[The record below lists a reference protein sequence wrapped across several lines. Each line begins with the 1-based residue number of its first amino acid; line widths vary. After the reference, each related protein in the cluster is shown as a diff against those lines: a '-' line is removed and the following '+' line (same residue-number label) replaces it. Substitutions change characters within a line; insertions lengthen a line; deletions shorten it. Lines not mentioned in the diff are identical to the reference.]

1 MTDKLSHAK
10 VVLAISIT
18 IILWA
23 SAFVGIRAA
32 IQDYPPIE
40 LATFR
45 YIIASI
51 ILLPLAYTR
60 RIQLPK
66 SKDLV
71 TITLIGIFGFTLY
84 NIALNCGEQLVTAA
98 SSCFIVNGGNLITAI
113 LAAFILKEKVSTV
126 TWFGMGISLLGIGFI
141 TWGESGSLI
150 VLNNGTFFIIL
161 AAFSQSIYFILQKSL
176 LLQYSSF
183 DLICYSMW
191 IGTIALLPMSSDLIS
206 IIKTSSI
213 QSTLFVIYLGIFP
226 AVVAYFCWSYVLSK
240 LDASNASTFL
250 FLVPI
255 VTLLMG
261 YLWMNEIPSTIAI
274 VGGMITVLGVLL
286 AKYERRSDNC
296 LDDTEKKNPKNV
308 MK

>member
-1 MTDKLSHAK
+1 MTAKLPHAK

-45 YIIASI
+45 YIVASI
-51 ILLPLAYTR
+51 ILFPLAYIR
-60 RIQLPK
+60 GIQLPK
-66 SKDLV
+66 TKDLV
-71 TITLIGIFGFTLY
+71 TITLTGIFGFTLY

-98 SSCFIVNGGNLITAI
+98 SSCFIVNGGNLITAL

-126 TWFGMGISLLGIGFI
+126 TWLGMGISLLGIGFI

-150 VLNNGTFFIIL
+150 VLNNGTFILFL

-183 DLICYSMW
+183 DLICYSIW
-191 IGTIALLPMSSDLIS
+191 IGTIALLPISSDLIF

-213 QSTLFVIYLGIFP
+213 QSTISVIYLGIFP
-226 AVVAYFCWSYVLSK
+226 AVAAYFCWSYVLSK
-240 LDASNASTFL
+240 LDASSASAYL

-261 YLWMNEIPSTIAI
+261 YLWLNEIPSAIA
-274 VGGMITVLGVLL
+274 VAGGMITVSGVLL
-286 AKYERRSDNC
+286 AKYEKKSGNC
-296 LDDTEKKNPKNV
+296 WLTLKKRIQR
-308 MK
+308 M

>member
-1 MTDKLSHAK
+1 MTDKLPHAK

-45 YIIASI
+45 YIVASI
-51 ILLPLAYTR
+51 LLFPLAYIR
-60 RIQLPK
+60 GIQLPK
-66 SKDLV
+66 TKDLV
-71 TITLIGIFGFTLY
+71 TITLLGIFGFTLY
-84 NIALNCGEQLVTAA
+84 NVALNCGEQLVTAA
-98 SSCFIVNGGNLITAI
+98 SSCFIVNGGNLITAL
-113 LAAFILKEKVSTV
+113 LAAFILKEKVSIAK
-126 TWFGMGISLLGIGFI
+126 WLGMGISLLGIAFI

-150 VLNNGTFFIIL
+150 VLNNGTFILFL

-183 DLICYSMW
+183 DLICYSIW
-191 IGTIALLPMSSDLIS
+191 IGTIALLPINSDLIF
-206 IIKTSSI
+206 IIKSSSI
-213 QSTLFVIYLGIFP
+213 QSTLSVIYLGIFP
-226 AVVAYFCWSYVLSK
+226 AVAAYFCWSYVLAK
-240 LDASNASTFL
+240 LDASTASTYL

-261 YLWMNEIPSTIAI
+261 YLWLNEIPSAIAI
-274 VGGMITVLGVLL
+274 AGGMITVLGVLL
-286 AKYERRSDNC
+286 AKYEKKYGNC
-296 LDDTEKKNPKNV
+296 WLTLRKRIHR
-308 MK
+308 M

>member
-1 MTDKLSHAK
+1 MTDKLPHVK
-10 VVLAISIT
+10 VVLAVSTT

-32 IQDYPPIE
+32 LQDYPPIE

-45 YIIASI
+45 YIVASI
-51 ILLPLAYTR
+51 ILFPLAYTH

-66 SKDLV
+66 SKDIV
-71 TITLIGIFGFTLY
+71 TITLTGIFGFTLY
-84 NIALNCGEQLVTAA
+84 NIALNYGEQLVTAA

-113 LAAFILKEKVSTV
+113 LAAFILKEKVSIV

-150 VLNNGTFFIIL
+150 VLNNGTFLIFL

-176 LLQYSSF
+176 LLQYSGF
-183 DLICYSMW
+183 ELICYSIW
-191 IGTIALLPMSSDLIS
+191 IGTIALLPMSSDLIF

-213 QSTLFVIYLGIFP
+213 QSILSVIYLGIFP

-240 LDASNASTFL
+240 LDASNASVYL

-274 VGGMITVLGVLL
+274 VGGMITVSGILL
-286 AKYERRSDNC
+286 AKYE
-296 LDDTEKKNPKNV
+296 KKV
-308 MK
+308 